1 MVHERMYARTSI
13 ECAFVGGIYIASR
26 KEVAELAG
34 VSEAT
39 VSRVLNNVG
48 PLKEETKERVL
59 AAALKLGYTPS
70 SLAQSFARRRS
81 GNLGVVM
88 PYLPKARLFS
98 THYFS
103 EILNGIGSKAR
114 EEGYDL
120 LMLFRNAEEQ
130 MDYNELF
137 KMRKIDACIVLGAKE
152 EPGELASLR
161 RLKEEGHPFCLI
173 NQHFEGEAFHEVDA
187 DHVEGSWQA
196 VRHLLDQGF
205 TRIAFLNGPASYSNS
220 RDRLTGYSRALEES
234 NLPLDDSLLF
244 EGNFSRKSG
253 AIAAKEMLPLL
264 SEIDAIVA
272 ANDRMAIGLQQGLQ
286 ELGIPRDLIPAIVG
300 YDDSDAAELT
310 TPALSSVRVPFYEL
324 GEIAVTKVLDL
335 LGCSLSDSSA
345 TSQVIQIKLSTELVI
360 RASSKSKKSEEE

>member
-1 MVHERMYARTSI
+1 LVHEKMYARTFF
-13 ECAFVGGIYIASR
+13 ECAFVGGISIASR

-88 PYLPKARLFS
+88 PYLPKTRLFS
-98 THYFS
+98 TYYFS
-103 EILNGIGSKAR
+103 EILSGIGSKAR

-120 LMLFRNAEEQ
+120 LMLFRNAEEPI
-130 MDYNELF
+130 DYSELF

-161 RLKEEGHPFCLI
+161 RLKEEGHPYCLI

-196 VRHLLDQGF
+196 VRHLLNQGF

-220 RDRLTGYSRALEES
+220 RDRLTGYLRALEES

-253 AIAAKEMLPLL
+253 VIAAKEMLPLL
-264 SEIDAIVA
+264 NAIDAIVA

-286 ELGIPRDLIPAIVG
+286 ELGIPRDHIPAIVG

-324 GEIAVTKVLDL
+324 GEIAVTKVLEL
-335 LGCSLSDSSA
+335 LGCSLSETSSS
-345 TSQVIQIKLSTELVI
+345 SQVIQIKLPTELVI
-360 RASSKSKKSEEE
+360 RASSKIMNPKEE

>member
-1 MVHERMYARTSI
+1 MR
-13 ECAFVGGIYIASR
+13 GGIAIASR

-59 AAALKLGYTPS
+59 AAALRLGYTPS

-98 THYFS
+98 AYYFS
-103 EILNGIGSKAR
+103 EILSGIGSKAR

-120 LMLFRNAEEQ
+120 LMLFRSANEP
-130 MDYNELF
+130 MDYNGLF

-173 NQHFEGEAFHEVDA
+173 NQHFEGEDFNEVDA

-196 VRHLLDQGF
+196 VNHLLEQGF
-205 TRIAFLNGPASYSNS
+205 KRIAFLNGPASYSNS
-220 RDRLTGYSRALEES
+220 RDRFTGYARALEES
-234 NLPLDDSLLF
+234 GIPLDTSLLF

-253 AIAAKEMLPLL
+253 VLAAKEMAANL
-264 SEIDAIVA
+264 SKIDAIVA
-272 ANDRMAIGLQQGLQ
+272 ANDRMAIGVQQGLL
-286 ELGIPRDLIPAIVG
+286 ELGIPPHRMPAIVG

-310 TPALSSVRVPFYEL
+310 RPALSSVRVPFYEL
-324 GEIAVTKVLDL
+324 GEIAAAKVLEL
-335 LGCSLSDSSA
+335 QGGSTSA
-345 TSQVIQIKLSTELVI
+345 ISSQVIQVKLPTELVI
-360 RASSKSKKSEEE
+360 RASSKSINS

>member
-1 MVHERMYARTSI
+1 M
-13 ECAFVGGIYIASR
+13 YIASR

-48 PLKEETKERVL
+48 PIKEETKERVL

-98 THYFS
+98 TYYFS
-103 EILNGIGSKAR
+103 EILSGIGSKAR

-120 LMLFRNAEEQ
+120 LMLFRNAEAP

-152 EPGELASLR
+152 KPGELASLR
-161 RLKEEGHPFCLI
+161 RLKEEDHPFCLI
-173 NQHFEGEAFHEVDA
+173 NQHFAGEAFHEVDA

-196 VRHLLDQGF
+196 AKHLLEQGF
-205 TRIAFLNGPASYSNS
+205 TRIAFLNGPESYSNS
-220 RDRLTGYSRALEES
+220 RDRLTGYTRALAEV
-234 NLPLDDSLLF
+234 NLSVDSSLLF

-253 AIAAKEMLPLL
+253 IIAAKEMLPLL
-264 SEIDAIVA
+264 NEIDAIMA

-286 ELGIPRDLIPAIVG
+286 ELGIPRDRLPAIVG
-300 YDDSDAAELT
+300 YDDSEAAELT

-324 GEIAVTKVLDL
+324 GELAAAQIIEL
-335 LGCSLSDSSA
+335 LGNNLA
-345 TSQVIQIKLSTELVI
+345 EVPAPAVQIKLPTELVI
-360 RASSKSKKSEEE
+360 RASSKSINT